1 MLLQLLQFRENLLRT
16 QPILEL
22 HIKKLPPDYPVFINK
37 IGSGPCDL
45 PIACINDVIGI
56 NRRFRLV
63 GKQRIG
69 YLECLPCHTR
79 LLWGIRA
86 DSNKFGT
93 FRLDG
98 FVAGLQLTELRLA
111 EASRAET
118 IEYKHDIFAEIIGE
132 GTGISIGI
140 K

>member
-1 MLLQLLQFRENLLRT
+1 MLLQLLQLRYNLRRT

-69 YLECLPCHTR
+69 YLECLPCDTC

-93 FRLDG
+93 FGLDG

-118 IEYKHDIFAEIIGE
+118 IEYQHDIFAEIIGE

-140 K
+140 E

>member
-1 MLLQLLQFRENLLRT
+1 MPLQLLQCRDNLRRT
-16 QPILEL
+16 QPLREL
-22 HIKKLPPDYPVFINK
+22 HIKELPPDYPAFINK
-37 IGSGPCDL
+37 IGSGPRDL
-45 PIACINDVIGI
+45 PIARVNDVIGM
-56 NRRFRLV
+56 NSRFRLV

-69 YLECLPCHTR
+69 YFKCLPCHTR
-79 LLWGIRA
+79 LLGGIRA
-86 DSNKFGT
+86 DSNNFGT

-118 IEYKHDIFAEIIGE
+118 VEYQHDIFAEIIGE